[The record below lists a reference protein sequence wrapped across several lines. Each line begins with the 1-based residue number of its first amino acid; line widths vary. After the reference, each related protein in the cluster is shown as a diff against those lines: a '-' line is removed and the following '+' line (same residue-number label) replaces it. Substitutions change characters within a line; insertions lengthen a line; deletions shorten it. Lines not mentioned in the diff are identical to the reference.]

1 MHSPFRNLDT
11 FGGAAMSVPGS
22 VTGWLNQLKDGDQA
36 ALQPLLKRYYQGLL
50 EQACQKLRHTPRRV
64 ADEEDVVLMAF
75 ERFYQGLQNGR
86 FPRLDDRDDLWR
98 LLVLLTRHAACD
110 LRRKLGRKKRGG
122 QVSPTSE
129 ADLAQVLCDEPGP
142 EEAVQVAEEC
152 RRLLEKLPND
162 KLRSIFLRKLEGHT
176 NEEIA
181 RQIGC
186 VTRTVERGLEAI
198 RSIWNEEIGP

>member
-1 MHSPFRNLDT
+1 
-11 FGGAAMSVPGS
+11 MSAPGS

-36 ALQPLLKRYYQGLL
+36 ALQPLWECYFQRLL
-50 EQACQKLRHTPRRV
+50 EQACQRLRHAPCRV
-64 ADEEDVVLMAF
+64 ADEEDVVAIAF

-110 LRRKLGRKKRGG
+110 LGRKLGRKKRGG
-122 QVSPTSE
+122 QCSPTSE
-129 ADLAQVLCDEPGP
+129 ADLAQLLCDQPGP
-142 EEAVQVAEEC
+142 EEAVQVAEDC

-181 RQIGC
+181 QQLGC